1 MHIQHTTA
9 DIKNMFSRPMPL
21 GTCYEVCFLSDG
33 LHKRPHNASSQP
45 DFFATSGQVFGYES
59 CLSDS
64 SYSAARKLGN
74 HNTMFADTHVSLTI
88 KEHSQACWQL
98 CVINATRTK
107 TAHVIW
113 WIRSIVQ
120 GSSRW
125 QVNTNGNAN
134 VRTWALPCASISCHC
149 Y

>member
-1 MHIQHTTA
+1 MKFAFYQMGSTKDRTMQVLNLI
-9 DIKNMFSRPMPL
+9 
-21 GTCYEVCFLSDG
+21 
-33 LHKRPHNASSQP
+33 
-45 DFFATSGQVFGYES
+45 FFATSGQVFGYES

-88 KEHSQACWQL
+88 KERSQACWQL

-113 WIRSIVQ
+113 
-120 GSSRW
+120 
-125 QVNTNGNAN
+125 
-134 VRTWALPCASISCHC
+134 
-149 Y
+149 